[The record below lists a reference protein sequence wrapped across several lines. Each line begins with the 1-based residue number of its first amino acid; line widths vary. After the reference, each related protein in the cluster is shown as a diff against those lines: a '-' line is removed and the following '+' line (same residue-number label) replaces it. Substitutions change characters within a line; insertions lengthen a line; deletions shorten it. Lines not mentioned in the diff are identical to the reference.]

1 MVYDKN
7 KIESELIDFCSI
19 NNIDIEVF
27 RTECLVKGFYLLKYG
42 DLNKATVTD
51 SDKKNEEVLNLQGRI
66 DVLNEEVKILSEKL
80 TNSENKRISLE
91 DTLFKLKNENSKLK
105 GND

>member
-51 SDKKNEEVLNLQGRI
+51 SDKKNEEVLNLQDRI

-80 TNSENKRISLE
+80 TNSERISLQ